1 MVLDTIAWSTFGMYF
16 LSCKIWNTL
25 CMRLSYIGISGWQ
38 AMRFN
43 LLVKLYGLIDLS
55 INLFHSLTSL
65 YFSSRNFLKN
75 LIIYLKLQRSPS
87 SISISFLSV
96 PIVCFQESF
105 DVCHLLECWRKSS
118 WPKRWFCRRCLRHFT
133 LMFHVNFSASIF
145 TTSTIGRSMLSSN
158 ANVGHRSRSTT
169 CSNLKELDP
178 LIFLD
183 AYPYVILK
191 LFKRFNWV
199 IPTVLRYV
207 FLIKAS
213 ATTFVFPGLD
223 LQVIIF

>member
-1 MVLDTIAWSTFGMYF
+1 MVPDAIAWLASGMYF
-16 LSCKIWNTL
+16 LSREMWNTL
-25 CMRLSYIGISGWQ
+25 CMYLSYIGKSTWQ
-38 AMRFN
+38 AMGFN
-43 LLVKLYGLIDLS
+43 ISINLHDPIDLS
-55 INLFHSLTSL
+55 LNWAHSLTSL

-183 AYPYVILK
+183 ACPSISNWTPKFSSPL
-191 LFKRFNWV
+191 KRFNRV

-207 FLIKAS
+207 VPSLS
-213 ATTFVFPGLD
+213 GHLP
-223 LQVIIF
+223 